1 MSPSPARL
9 LMGLGGLA
17 VLSLLLALLSGPIN
31 LDWTALWGSG
41 NPLSQQLLQEIRL
54 PRAMGA
60 FVCGG
65 LLALSGALIQA
76 LLRNPLGDPYIL
88 GVSGGASTGALIG
101 LLLNLGEPGL
111 TLVAALGAFIAILLV
126 FSLNAVR
133 GATTERLLLTGIVM
147 AAAWGALVNLILAL
161 SPAQQLPGMLF
172 WLMGDL
178 AQVRWP
184 GIAGLILL
192 TGVGLGLWLAPQLN
206 LLLQGE
212 WQATALGVEVRYLR
226 IAVFLLASVLTASA
240 VTLAGNVGFVGLIAP
255 HLFRLAG
262 GNDHRWLLPGSV
274 LLGAS
279 LVLLADTLARTLI
292 APAELPLGALTA
304 LIGVPLFLYLLQRR

>member
-161 SPAQQLPGMLF
+161 SSAQQLPGMLF